1 MFRRRTARFLT
12 GLAMVLMGLAGGGM
26 VGIVGGAEGKSGKE
40 YYGEADPAREKGA
53 AAIRELLSEAE
64 RDGLSEEV
72 RREAYEHGVREA
84 LKLVKGNVLLT
95 EVFEGALKSAEK
107 DPQRGEKVLR
117 EALGV
122 GVEVLE
128 FRVLKEA
135 ELPEG
140 FPEPTPV
147 GEIRVKNY
155 PAYRMATARQSLGET
170 LAFWTLFGH
179 IQRNSI
185 AMTAPVEM
193 TFGESEKDQGWVKSM
208 AFLYGSQE
216 IGQPG
221 KDGSV
226 EVVDVQPL
234 MTVSLGMR
242 GESESRGREN
252 ARRLLERWLQEQG
265 GKYRATGGMRMLGY
279 NSPQVPSAKRYF
291 EFEMP
296 VERVGE

>member
-1 MFRRRTARFLT
+1 MYRSRIARFLT
-12 GLAMVLMGLAGGGM
+12 GLTMVLMGLVGGGM
-26 VGIVGGAEGKSGKE
+26 GGIVGGAEGKSGKE

-72 RREAYEHGVREA
+72 RRGAYERGAREA
-84 LKLVKGNVLLT
+84 LKLVEGNVLLT
-95 EVFEGALKSAEK
+95 EMFQGALEKAEK
-107 DPQRGEKVLR
+107 EPQRGEKVLR
-117 EALGV
+117 ETLRL

-135 ELPEG
+135 ELPVG

-147 GEIRVKNY
+147 GEIRVKQY
-155 PAYRMATARQSLGET
+155 PAYRMASARQSLGET

-193 TFGESEKDQGWVKSM
+193 TFGESEKDQGRVKSM

-216 IGQPG
+216 IGQTG

-226 EVVDVQPL
+226 EVIDVKPL

-242 GESESRGREN
+242 GEAEDRGRDK
-252 ARRLLERWLQEQG
+252 ARRLLERWLQEQE
-265 GKYRATGGMRMLGY
+265 GKYRATGGIRMLGY

-291 EFEMP
+291 EFEIP